1 MITGIGWVSELT
13 GIAGGED
20 IFPEKAAE
28 PASRK
33 GK

>member
-1 MITGIGWVSELT
+1 MIDGIGWVIELT

-28 PASRK
+28 PAARE